1 MPDRN
6 YCVANIVIDF
16 LGLFLAVS
24 DFQYLACYLSPSNYK
39 KYLLLIIIISNWR
52 RLIKTILKR
61 FSRQR
66 ETFLLTDLIGRASS
80 DAVSYLSKNENFLR
94 DIWSF
99 KNYAINTKHLYWIR
113 FWSDFRHFFRKQQ
126 TMLSGAD
133 WDLPFAQPSRG
144 EQGAVLTSSSVHL
157 RQSPQWIW
165 EPPPKFSLL
174 SAHPVQVKAMTIQ
187 KLAIKSNIKLIFP
200 NILAD
205 LNPSTTPIFNWRC
218 LK

>member
-1 MPDRN
+1 MIPSSRARQELLCCKHCHRFFGLIPRSQWFSIP
-6 YCVANIVIDF
+6 CV
-16 LGLFLAVS
+16 
-24 DFQYLACYLSPSNYK
+24 YLSPSNYK

-113 FWSDFRHFFRKQQ
+113 FWSDFRLFFVNNRQCSAEL
-126 TMLSGAD
+126 TETYR
-133 WDLPFAQPSRG
+133 LPSHREESR
-144 EQGAVLTSSSVHL
+144 
-157 RQSPQWIW
+157 
-165 EPPPKFSLL
+165 
-174 SAHPVQVKAMTIQ
+174 VQ
-187 KLAIKSNIKLIFP
+187 
-200 NILAD
+200 
-205 LNPSTTPIFNWRC
+205 C
-218 LK
+218 